1 MLNRRRNDRK
11 NGSSETSLIARGTV
25 IRGDLRF
32 SGALHLDG
40 RIEGTVLAEG
50 DDALFTLS
58 EHGEVQG
65 EVRVPHAVINGHII
79 GDLHV
84 SVRLELAPLAR
95 IDGDLRYHTLEM
107 AAGAQVNGR
116 VARVAEDGQRAL
128 AAPEASP
135 VGSDDEVVPPDAV
148 CLHSPATPPSR

>member
-1 MLNRRRNDRK
+1 MLNRRRSERRT
-11 NGSSETSLIARGTV
+11 SSPETSLIARGTV

-32 SGALHLDG
+32 NGALHLDG

-65 EVRVPHAVINGHII
+65 EVQVPHAVINGHIT
-79 GDLHV
+79 GDVHV
-84 SVRLELAPLAR
+84 SVRLELAALAR

-116 VARVAEDGQRAL
+116 ISRQADMPQRAL
-128 AAPEASP
+128 LAPEPVASD
-135 VGSDDEVVPPDAV
+135 VTDETVPA
-148 CLHSPATPPSR
+148 

>member
-1 MLNRRRNDRK
+1 MLNRRRNDR
-11 NGSSETSLIARGTV
+11 NDRNTSHETSLIARGTV

-40 RIEGTVLAEG
+40 RIEGTVLGEG
-50 DDALFTLS
+50 DDAMFTLS
-58 EHGEVQG
+58 EHGQVHG
-65 EVRVPHAVINGHII
+65 EIHVPQAVINGHVT
-79 GDLHV
+79 GDVVV

-116 VARVAEDGQRAL
+116 ISRQVEEVQRELPA
-128 AAPEASP
+128 
-135 VGSDDEVVPPDAV
+135 PDAE
-148 CLHSPATPPSR
+148 LDEAMPA

>member
-1 MLNRRRNDRK
+1 MLNRRRSERRT
-11 NGSSETSLIARGTV
+11 SSPETSLIARGTV

-32 SGALHLDG
+32 NGALHLDG

-65 EVRVPHAVINGHII
+65 EVQVPHAVINGHIT
-79 GDLHV
+79 GDVHV

-116 VARVAEDGQRAL
+116 ISRQADMAQRAL
-128 AAPEASP
+128 LAPEPAAAD
-135 VGSDDEVVPPDAV
+135 VADEAV
-148 CLHSPATPPSR
+148 NA